1 MTRRKPHGPGCRAC
15 ADPEQLI
22 AWLAHERARAAE
34 LGEAARQ
41 LRAAGEEAGRRHL
54 AATIAGEP
62 HQTLVAL
69 QGEHLGL
76 CATAN
81 AYAQRAL
88 LIRGHVDRV
97 EVTHPAPA
105 AAEKSRIGKS
115 RIRLPSNCPAYPDL
129 AVITNL
135 GQVDVMANG

>member
-1 MTRRKPHGPGCRAC
+1 MTRRKLPHGPGCRAC
-15 ADPEQLI
+15 TDPEQLI

-34 LGEAARQ
+34 LGDAARQ

-69 QGEHLGL
+69 QNEHLGL

-88 LIRGHVDRV
+88 LIRGEADRV
-97 EVTHPAPA
+97 EAAHPTGSTTTRLPGMRKRRPAPP
-105 AAEKSRIGKS
+105 R
-115 RIRLPSNCPAYPDL
+115 P
-129 AVITNL
+129 
-135 GQVDVMANG
+135 